1 MGWNLRYSDRGR
13 AKLLEDRDAPLPK
26 KRPKRKQRR
35 PPPLPDAE
43 ELDAKAARK
52 RRRYA
57 RRMDETTEGLDA
69 AGDAIREWLAKRGG

>member
-13 AKLLEDRDAPLPK
+13 AKLLEDRDVEK
-26 KRPKRKQRR
+26 V
-35 PPPLPDAE
+35 DT
-43 ELDAKAARK
+43 KAARK

-69 AGDAIREWLAKRGG
+69 AGDAIREWLARRGN